1 MAEQRIRLVIAG
13 REYPLEAESPEME
26 QLMRLA
32 AEDVNS
38 MLKKF
43 DEQFPTTP
51 FEDRLRRSSR
61 QAHLLK
67 TTSSSEQ
74 GPLALRKAGP
84 LDGKPDTGRSPNLIQ
99 RLSESSADGFFI
111 QYLRFVQVLFF

>member
-51 FEDRLRRSSR
+51 FEDRLMVAAVREAAGKLLSQRNMRR
-61 QAHLLK
+61 
-67 TTSSSEQ
+67 
-74 GPLALRKAGP
+74 LADEADSLRRDLDAY
-84 LDGKPDTGRSPNLIQ
+84 LDGEEK
-99 RLSESSADGFFI
+99 
-111 QYLRFVQVLFF
+111 